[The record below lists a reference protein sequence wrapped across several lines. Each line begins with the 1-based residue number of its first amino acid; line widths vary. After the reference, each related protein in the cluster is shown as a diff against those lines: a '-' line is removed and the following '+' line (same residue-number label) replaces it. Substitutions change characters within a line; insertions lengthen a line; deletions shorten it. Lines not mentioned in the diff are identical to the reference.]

1 MAKYQWLRNLL
12 VSWTAKRSASVK
24 QLFLRRASSVISAS
38 AQSVRNSTIRGSNDS
53 DVYTQRNGNEH
64 CNKLTDLTHFTVD
77 WTKTKVMCISRKR
90 TSNMKILI
98 DGEIVKSF

>member
-1 MAKYQWLRNLL
+1 
-12 VSWTAKRSASVK
+12 VK

-77 WTKTKVMCISRKR
+77 
-90 TSNMKILI
+90 
-98 DGEIVKSF
+98 